1 MELSMMGKHTCCGC
15 IACVHICPVLCI
27 SMEEDGEGFLY
38 PVIAEDDCIHCHQCE
53 AVCPT
58 QKPQPSGGD
67 AETYIAY
74 LKDGELR
81 RQSSSG
87 GVFSAAADWVLG
99 QGGVVFG
106 AAFDEHYEVHHIAVE
121 SEAELRRLR
130 GSKYVQS
137 RMENAY
143 PSVKRYLESGRV
155 VLFTGT
161 ACQIAGLKSYLG
173 GDDDGLYT
181 IDVLCHGVPSPK
193 IWRMN
198 LAAKQAQYGAAIA
211 HIEFRAKEK
220 GWKKFQMSMVFS
232 DRQTYCV
239 HHFQDPFMRM
249 FLDNLD
255 LRPSCYDCPFM
266 GIPRASDISIGDCWG
281 VERHT
286 PEMDDDKGTSVV
298 LVHSAKGKDLF
309 AAIGGE
315 LVVRESTLDTAL
327 PPTSG
332 GRKPAEAHP
341 NRKKFWAGVR
351 RGEDFD
357 TLYGYVQKSFLQK
370 VMGVLRYM
378 ARRALQKNGR

>member
-1 MELSMMGKHTCCGC
+1 MNMISKQECCGC
-15 IACVHICPVLCI
+15 TACVHICPVHCI
-27 SMEEDGEGFLY
+27 SMEEDDEGFLY
-38 PVIAEDDCIHCHQCE
+38 PVIVENDCIHCHQCE
-53 AVCPT
+53 AVCPMP
-58 QKPQPSGGD
+58 KPQPSGGD

-106 AAFDEHYEVHHIAVE
+106 AAFDENYEVHHIAVE

-143 PSVKRYLESGRV
+143 PAVKGYLESGRV

-161 ACQIAGLKSYLG
+161 ACQIAGLKCYLR

-193 IWRMN
+193 IWRMH
-198 LAAKQAQYGAAIA
+198 LAAKQAQYGASIA
-211 HIEFRAKEK
+211 HIEFRTKEK
-220 GWKKFQMSMVFS
+220 GWKHWHTRITFS
-232 DRQTYCV
+232 NAQQYTSP
-239 HHFQDPFMRM
+239 HGQDPFLRM
-249 FLDNLD
+249 FLANLT
-255 LRPSCYDCPFM
+255 LRPSCHDCPFK

-281 VERHT
+281 VEQHT

-298 LVHSAKGKDLF
+298 LVHSARGKGLF
-309 AAIGGE
+309 EAIRGE

-327 PPTSG
+327 PPTADARRSV
-332 GRKPAEAHP
+332 EAHP
-341 NRKKFWAGVR
+341 NRKRFWAGVQ

-370 VMGVLRYM
+370 GMGVLRRV
-378 ARRALQKNGR
+378 AKRALQKNGR